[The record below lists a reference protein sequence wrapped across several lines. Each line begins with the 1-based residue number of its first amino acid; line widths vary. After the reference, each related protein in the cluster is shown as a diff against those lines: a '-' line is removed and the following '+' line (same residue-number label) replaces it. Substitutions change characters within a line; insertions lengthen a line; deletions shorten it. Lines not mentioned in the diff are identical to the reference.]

1 MMLQS
6 IDKKIKLFFYLITFI
21 LLSTQITKDQNNN
34 KKTKINI
41 NQFEVFGLSSEE
53 NFKILEDLQSLKSQN
68 IFFLEKKIFYKILEK
83 NNLIDS
89 FNIKKF
95 YPNLI
100 KINIQKT
107 EFLAVT
113 SKNNKKYYI
122 GSNGKLI
129 FIDKN
134 KNINKKLPFVF
145 TTTNYES
152 FIKLKNIID
161 KSKFKFEKIESFYYF
176 PSNRWD
182 IKVDDGVLIKLPEK
196 KILESLE
203 IAYMLK
209 ASEEFKENNII
220 DLRINNKIVI
230 SNE

>member
-95 YPNLI
+95 YPNLK

-107 EFLAVT
+107 EFLAIT

>member
-107 EFLAVT
+107 EFLAIT

>member
-1 MMLQS
+1 MP
-6 IDKKIKLFFYLITFI
+6 LIT
-21 LLSTQITKDQNNN
+21 LSPP
-34 KKTKINI
+34 
-41 NQFEVFGLSSEE
+41 GSLS
-53 NFKILEDLQSLKSQN
+53 NAFPNAIYKS
-68 IFFLEKKIFYKILEK
+68 
-83 NNLIDS
+83 
-89 FNIKKF
+89 
-95 YPNLI
+95 
-100 KINIQKT
+100 
-107 EFLAVT
+107 
-113 SKNNKKYYI
+113 
-122 GSNGKLI
+122 
-129 FIDKN
+129 
-134 KNINKKLPFVF
+134 
-145 TTTNYES
+145 NYES

>member
-53 NFKILEDLQSLKSQN
+53 NFKILQDLQSLKSKN

>member
-6 IDKKIKLFFYLITFI
+6 IDKKIKLFFYLIIFI
-21 LLSTQITKDQNNN
+21 FLSTQITKDQINN
-34 KKTKINI
+34 KKNKINI
-41 NQFEVFGLSSEE
+41 NRFEVFGLSSEE
-53 NFKILEDLQSLKSQN
+53 NFKILQDLQSLKFKN
-68 IFFLEKKIFYKILEK
+68 IFFLKKKNFYKILEK

-89 FNIKKF
+89 FDIKKI

-100 KINIQKT
+100 KINIKQT

-134 KNINKKLPFVF
+134 INKKLPFVF

-152 FIKLKNIID
+152 FIKLKEIIN

-182 IKVDDGVLIKLPEK
+182 IKINDGVLIKLPEK

-203 IAYMLK
+203 IAHMLK
-209 ASEEFKENNII
+209 ASEEFHGNNII
-220 DLRINNKIVI
+220 DLRNNNKIVI